1 MSYILT
7 VQESTT
13 KVSFTGEG
21 LYLLEN
27 AITNAAR
34 IIEIDRSIMG

>member
-1 MSYILT
+1 MSKILP
-7 VQESTT
+7 VHESTT

-21 LYLLEN
+21 LYLFEN

-34 IIEIDRSIMG
+34 IIEKDKNIIE